1 MSDETGGTRSA
12 VIFGT
17 GDFARIASVYLRDDS
32 PYTVEAF
39 TVHER
44 YIDDSELLGIPI
56 VPFERL
62 EEAHPPDSCEL
73 LVAMGYSRTNS
84 ARAEMYEECKARGY
98 SCLSYVHSGVKVW
111 AESSI
116 GENTFVFEDNVL
128 QPFTEIGNDVVLW
141 SGNHIGHDVT
151 IGDHCFIASHVVIS
165 GNTKIG
171 PYTFVGVNA
180 TFRDGIEVAPRNII
194 GAGAVIMRDTE
205 EGDVYPVGHAKA
217 SSKKSWELDF

>member
-1 MSDETGGTRSA
+1 MSEAGEAARSA
-12 VIFGT
+12 VIFGL
-17 GDFARIASVYLRDDS
+17 GDFARIAAVYLREDS
-32 PYTVEAF
+32 PYSVDAF

-44 YIDDSELLGIPI
+44 FVDRDELLGIPV

-62 EEAHPPDSCEL
+62 QDTHPPGSCQML
-73 LVAMGYSRTNS
+73 TALGYSRTNQ
-84 ARAEMYEECKARGY
+84 ARAEVYEECKQRGY
-98 SCLSYVHSGVKVW
+98 EFLTYVNSGVKQW
-111 AESSI
+111 EESSI

-128 QPFTEIGNDVVLW
+128 QPFTTIGSNVVLW

-165 GNTKIG
+165 GNTTIG

-180 TFRDGIEVAPRNII
+180 TFRDSIKVGARNVI

-205 EGDVYPVGHAKA
+205 EGDVYPVRRTEAG
-217 SSKKSWELDF
+217 SKKSWEIDF